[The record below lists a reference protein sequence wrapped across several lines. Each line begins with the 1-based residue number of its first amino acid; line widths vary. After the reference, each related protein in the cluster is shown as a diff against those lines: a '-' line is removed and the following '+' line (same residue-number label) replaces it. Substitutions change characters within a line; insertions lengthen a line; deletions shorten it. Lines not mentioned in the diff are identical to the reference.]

1 MDTHPHCTRYAR
13 LVAGFTVSA
22 LALMM
27 TLTMQLQ
34 EAATVTA
41 NVLDHAVVMTTYTQ

>member
-1 MDTHPHCTRYAR
+1 MNTHPHCTRYAR
-13 LVAGFTVSA
+13 LVAGFAVSA
-22 LALMM
+22 FALLM

-41 NVLDHAVVMTTYTQ
+41 DTVGHAVIMTHYMR

>member
-1 MDTHPHCTRYAR
+1 MNTHPHCTRYAR
-13 LVAGFTVSA
+13 LVAGFALSA
-22 LALMM
+22 FALLM

-41 NVLDHAVVMTTYTQ
+41 NVLGHAVVMTNYLP